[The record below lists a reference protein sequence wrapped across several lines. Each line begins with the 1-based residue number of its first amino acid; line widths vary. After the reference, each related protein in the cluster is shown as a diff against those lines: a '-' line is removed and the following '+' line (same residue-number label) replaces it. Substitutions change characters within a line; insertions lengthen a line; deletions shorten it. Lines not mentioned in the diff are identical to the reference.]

1 MSLISFKYELV
12 ISGKDKPQGA
22 QGIYSLAS
30 LVSIHDQTFTLATAT
45 NKIILNLGSATTDD
59 LADADFI
66 YIRCDQDVL
75 IEFIGTTAADNSNLK
90 LKANV
95 PFILGFDDTLAYD
108 AAGAFAGAAQ
118 NITKITIRNNSGTTL
133 NGRIIAAT

>member
-1 MSLISFKYELV
+1 MALISFKHELIV
-12 ISGKDKPQGA
+12 SGSDRPTGTQKT
-22 QGIYSLAS
+22 YSLTGMTQ
-30 LVSIHDQTFTLATAT
+30 VHDQVFTLSTGT
-45 NKIILNLGSATTDD
+45 NKIILNLGSASTDD

-66 YIRCDQDVL
+66 YIITDQDVL
-75 IEFIGTTAADNSNLK
+75 IEFVGTTVAANSNLK

-95 PFILGFDDTLAYD
+95 PFILAYDDTLAYD
-108 AAGAFAGAAQ
+108 AAGTFAGAAQ